1 MNLRQLSY
9 FVRIVDLQSLSKAA
23 AVLRVAQPALSRQMR
38 ALEDDLGTGL
48 LVRHGWGVTPTPA
61 GQVLADHAR
70 RLLREAQ
77 ATRDAVA
84 ALSAEPS
91 GSLSLGVPSSLALA
105 MLPRLSAW
113 FLEHYPKVAL
123 QLLDGFSASIHG
135 LIMSGRLDVA
145 VLYADRSLGPLAAT
159 PLLREPIMLVGGAG
173 RLAAPVPV
181 TLDALGTMPLILPS
195 RPNRLRLL
203 LDQLRIDHGLDL
215 DVRVEVDSL
224 PALLDMVRTGQG
236 FTMLPYSAV
245 HDPVREGRLSAAPL
259 DPPALS
265 RTLVMVRP
273 LDRIPT
279 AATGILERAIRRL
292 VVETSSTMRWE
303 PLVDLSADDDG
314 DPI

>member
-9 FVRIVDLQSLSKAA
+9 FVRIIELQSLSKAA

-38 ALEDDLGTGL
+38 ALEDDLGTDL
-48 LVRHGWGVTPTPA
+48 LIRHGWGVTPTAA

-70 RLLREAQ
+70 RLLRQAQ

-84 ALSAEPS
+84 ALSAEPA
-91 GSLSLGVPSSLALA
+91 GPLSLGVPGSLALA
-105 MLPRLSAW
+105 LLPRLSAW
-113 FLEHYPKVAL
+113 FLDHYPKVSL
-123 QLLDGFSASIHG
+123 QLLDGFSAAIHG
-135 LIMSGRLDVA
+135 WVMSGRLDVA

-159 PLLREPIMLVGGAG
+159 PLLREPLLLVGAAG

-181 TLDALGTMPLILPS
+181 TVDCLGKTPLILPS

-203 LDQLRIDHGLDL
+203 LDPFCVDHGLDL
-215 DVRVEVDSL
+215 DVRAEVDSL
-224 PALLDMVRTGQG
+224 PALLAMVRAGQG
-236 FTMLPYSAV
+236 CTILPYSAV
-245 HDPVREGRLSAAPL
+245 QGLVTDGHLSTAPL

-279 AATGILERAIRRL
+279 AATGILEQAIRRL
-292 VVETSSTMRWE
+292 VVEAAPTLRWE
-303 PLVDLSADDDG
+303 PLVDG
-314 DPI
+314 P